1 EHDRNV
7 DVHETAD
14 AYGQILGGDVEVT
27 WVDAVHSM
35 ARPIVDDSEFI
46 GLVTGVF
53 WPRALFADG
62 VIDSYRG
69 FLHQVTGS
77 R

>member
-1 EHDRNV
+1 
-7 DVHETAD
+7 
-14 AYGQILGGDVEVT
+14 
-27 WVDAVHSM
+27 M

-46 GLVTGVF
+46 GFVTGVF

-69 FLHQVTGS
+69 FLEQVTS
-77 R
+77 SH